1 MRISDWSSDV
11 CSSDLIVAIG
21 TQGQVGMLAA
31 MVQQYRLGEAAI
43 PRHGLTAGDRAP
55 PPGRRHADVIG
66 TLGERTGAEHGL
78 GLQVVGEYT
87 TDVEG
92 VGFGHEAPVAAIG
105 GRAALD
111 RKRPRLTSSN
121 SCA

>member
-43 PRHGLTAGDRAP
+43 PRHGLTARDRAP

-66 TLGERTGAEHGL
+66 ALGERTGAEHGL
-78 GLQVVGEYT
+78 GMQVVGERSEERR
-87 TDVEG
+87 VGKEG
-92 VGFGHEAPVAAIG
+92 VST
-105 GRAALD
+105 GRARGWREHEKKR
-111 RKRPRLTSSN
+111 RKT
-121 SCA
+121 